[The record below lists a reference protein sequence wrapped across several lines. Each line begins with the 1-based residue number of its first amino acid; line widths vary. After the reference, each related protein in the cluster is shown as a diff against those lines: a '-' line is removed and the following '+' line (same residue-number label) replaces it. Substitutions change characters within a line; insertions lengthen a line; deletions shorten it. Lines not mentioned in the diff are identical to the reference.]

1 MGSNHGNNA
10 VLRCVTPS
18 ASTPQL
24 RSELEDCRL
33 PSEAVTRSHHRRA
46 EQSERDELE
55 TYVRGNFRGGPKK
68 IDDLMSLYEQQN

>member
-1 MGSNHGNNA
+1 MGSNHGNNT
-10 VLRCVTPS
+10 VSRCVTPS

-33 PSEAVTRSHHRRA
+33 PSEAVTCSHHRRA

-55 TYVRGNFRGGPKK
+55 TCVRGNFRGGPKK
-68 IDDLMSLYEQQN
+68 IEDLMFAYEQQN